1 MIQMRSIVKRYG
13 EGDTAVE
20 ALRALDLAIEEGEFV
35 AIVGP
40 SGCGK
45 STLMNIAGCLD
56 QPTSGE
62 YLLDGED
69 VSALE
74 DEELSRVR
82 NAKIG
87 FVFQSF
93 ILLPRTTA
101 LENVEMPTMY
111 AHHAVDDGHE
121 RAKKLLE
128 DVGLGQRLHHLPTE
142 LSGGQQQRVAIARSL
157 IADPAIILADEP
169 TGALDKRSGLEVT
182 AIFQRLHEQGRTIV
196 MVTHDLE
203 LAAHAHR
210 IVTLE
215 DGAIASD
222 EPVEEPRDAEAE
234 LAELAETAE
243 EVASA

>member
-13 EGDTAVE
+13 EGETAVD
-20 ALRALDLAIEEGEFV
+20 ALRGIDLTIEEGEFV

-45 STLMNIAGCLD
+45 STLMNIAGGLD

-69 VSALE
+69 VSGLE

-111 AHHAVDDGHE
+111 AHHHVDGHQ
-121 RAKKLLE
+121 RARKLLE
-128 DVGLGQRLHHLPTE
+128 EVGLGERTHHLPTE

-157 IADPAIILADEP
+157 IADPSILLADEP

-210 IVTLE
+210 IITLE

-222 EPVEEPRDAEAE
+222 ERVDEPRDAEAE
-234 LAELAETAE
+234 LADVAEAAE
-243 EVASA
+243 EVA